1 MAVSREDEL
10 RAEMARMR
18 SEMLAL
24 LAVNQT
30 LRVSRELST
39 LYRVVAS
46 QLANVIRFDSLF
58 IALYVPET
66 DMIRFVYSVD
76 EGVAEEDE
84 NDERPLDSAPLSARV
99 VRARQMVKIDDL
111 DQDPT
116 RARGTLV
123 AFGNTERRSRSW
135 LAVPMISGDTL
146 QGVLS
151 IQSYQP
157 AAFSSAD
164 AELLL
169 LFSSQV
175 GIAIENARLF
185 ARLKRTVIEL
195 STPLIPVADGVLV
208 LPLIG
213 TIDAERASRVLEQ
226 VLDAIVVR
234 QADRLL
240 IDVTGVSAVDS
251 FVVDQLLKIVR
262 TAALLGAQCS
272 IVGINAT
279 MAQAATELQLDL
291 HGLRTFRDL
300 RSALAVILQLDHK
313 DI

>member
-1 MAVSREDEL
+1 MV
-10 RAEMARMR
+10 RMR

-30 LRVSRELST
+30 LRVSRDLST

-66 DMIRFVYSVD
+66 DMVRFVYSVD

-99 VRARQMVKIDDL
+99 VRTRQMVKIDDL
-111 DQDPT
+111 DHDPT

-146 QGVLS
+146 QGVLG

-175 GIAIENARLF
+175 GIAIENAQLF

-213 TIDAERASRVLEQ
+213 TIDVERASRVLEQ

-272 IVGINAT
+272 IVGINASI
-279 MAQAATELQLDL
+279 AQAATELQLDL

-300 RSALAVILQLDHK
+300 QSALAVILQLEGK
-313 DI
+313 GT